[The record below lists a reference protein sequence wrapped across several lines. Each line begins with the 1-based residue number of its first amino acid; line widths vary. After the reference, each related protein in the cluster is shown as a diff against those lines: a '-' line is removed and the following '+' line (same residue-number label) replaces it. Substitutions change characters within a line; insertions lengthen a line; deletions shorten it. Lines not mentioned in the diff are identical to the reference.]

1 MFNNID
7 LNATLSAVRRSSL
20 KLSANSQ
27 IYNSDMAA
35 TNIIDSL
42 NSRNQMLPR
51 GTLALNIT
59 ISAKGILD
67 LILSTSLSS
76 IREDNQEF
84 ILVSHIASMEMTP

>member
-27 IYNSDMAA
+27 IYNSDMGA
-35 TNIIDSL
+35 TNTIDSL

>member
-35 TNIIDSL
+35 TNTIDSL

-84 ILVSHIASMEMTP
+84 ILVSHIASMEMIP

>member
-35 TNIIDSL
+35 TNTIDSL

-84 ILVSHIASMEMTP
+84 ILVSRIASMEMTP

>member
-7 LNATLSAVRRSSL
+7 LNATLSAVRHSSL

-35 TNIIDSL
+35 TNTIDSL

>member
-27 IYNSDMAA
+27 IYNSDIAA
-35 TNIIDSL
+35 TNTIDSL

>member
-35 TNIIDSL
+35 TNTIDSL